1 MPLIKI
7 RQPNVKCQAEDLE
20 LSLLRTKIKLFKQ
33 TEKLILNFSSI
44 SNWTFSNHNIT
55 TKLSWTLSNNFNHS
69 TGLSRKSMTVKREK
83 LRTLAFLKMERST
96 KVSGL
101 LKKIKKM
108 EEVSKFGLMVPDT
121 MDSGETVW
129 PMVTADLSTPKV
141 MFTKAN
147 GQKTR
152 PMDTVFTLTLTE
164 ADMRGNG
171 TRTNS
176 TDSV

>member
-7 RQPNVKCQAEDLE
+7 RQLNVKFQAEDLE
-20 LSLLRTKIKLFKQ
+20 LLLLRTKTKLFRQ

-55 TKLSWTLSNNFNHS
+55 TKLLWTLSNSFNHS
-69 TGLSRKSMTVKREK
+69 TGLSRKSTTVKREK
-83 LRTLAFLKMERST
+83 SRTLVYLKMVLST
-96 KVSGL
+96 KVNGL
-101 LKKIKKM
+101 LKKTKKM
-108 EEVSKFGLMVPDT
+108 VEVSKSGLMVPDT

-129 PMVTADLSTPKV
+129 PMDTADLSMLKV
-141 MFTKAN
+141 MSTKAS

-152 PMDTVFTLTLTE
+152 PMDMVSILTLTE
-164 ADMRGNG
+164 ADMKVNG
-171 TRTNS
+171 IKTNN